1 MGGKGRISAE
11 RMAQGAKGRAQRAKS
26 RAEGAKSKGHKN
38 RMIRMAPSAL
48 DDSDD
53 SDDSGE
59 GQRDGGTE
67 RLRDEEMEGRRAEDR
82 RRGNLG
88 KIHTRGRRFI
98 PLQGLRCF

>member
-1 MGGKGRISAE
+1 
-11 RMAQGAKGRAQRAKS
+11 
-26 RAEGAKSKGHKN
+26 
-38 RMIRMAPSAL
+38 MAPSAL
-48 DDSDD
+48 DDWDDSDD